1 MKKLFFFFI
10 LIYLLSY
17 VIFANLS
24 ILKFHEMD
32 FNKNSFVEL
41 SELFEAIDVGTREVK
56 TDDKICIEYFL
67 LKDGVTLFARC
78 KKLPKADLVIVDK
91 TKRKL
96 YLLKNNIVFRI
107 YHISLGGNPK
117 GHKVQE
123 GDQKTPEG
131 EYILDYK
138 NPNSS
143 FYKAIHISY
152 PNKKDIKRAKE
163 LGVSP
168 GGFIMIH
175 GQKNHFGWLSFLTQK
190 FDWTNGC
197 IAVSNEDMK
206 EILQSIKTPTPIR
219 ILP

>member
-10 LIYLLSY
+10 LIYLLAY
-17 VIFANLS
+17 VVLANLS

-32 FNKNSFVEL
+32 FNKNGFVEL
-41 SELFEAIDVGTREVK
+41 SELFEAVNVGTREVK
-56 TDDKICIEYFL
+56 TDDKICTEYFL
-67 LKDGVTLFARC
+67 LKDGVTLFDRC
-78 KKLPKADLVIVDK
+78 EKLPKADLVIVDK
-91 TKRKL
+91 TKREL
-96 YLLKNNIVFRI
+96 YLLKNNKVFRT

-152 PNKKDIKRAKE
+152 PNKKDIERAKE

-206 EILQSIKTPTPIR
+206 EIWQSIKTPTPIR